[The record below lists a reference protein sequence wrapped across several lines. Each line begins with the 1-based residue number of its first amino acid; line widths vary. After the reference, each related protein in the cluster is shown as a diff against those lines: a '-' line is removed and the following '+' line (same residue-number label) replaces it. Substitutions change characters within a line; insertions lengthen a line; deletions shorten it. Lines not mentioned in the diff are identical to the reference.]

1 MNVEGHSVGWGSVS
15 LVVPALPMFGLDQ
28 ELVPP
33 PDLLV
38 KEPVVAVK
46 VIGAQVHVGGDV
58 TAPKLE
64 LGVHGKVRNVHRV
77 RNALDAATAHQYTYI
92 LLLS

>member
-1 MNVEGHSVGWGSVS
+1 MNVEGHSVGWGSVG

-38 KEPVVAVK
+38 KEPVVAAVE
-46 VIGAQVHVGGDV
+46 VIGVLVHVNGDV
-58 TAPKLE
+58 TAPKLQ
-64 LGVHGKVRNVHRV
+64 LGVQGKVRNVHRM
-77 RNALDAATAHQYTYI
+77 RNALDAPTANQLKYSTF
-92 LLLS
+92 